1 MLFRDVEGVLSSRV
15 HLRHAIRAL
24 APALVCIATA
34 AAADPPRAT
43 PAATP
48 SATAASPATASPAT
62 TASPAV
68 TPPVTTAS
76 APAAPPAPAA
86 VAPADATAPDPFE
99 ACKARRRALTA
110 DAMKVADPDARARLL
125 LAMPT
130 CRRFED
136 GRTEIVAERPP
147 ELPDTRPFAPRIG
160 ASVFAGF
167 GANTVIS
174 NNELAPSGVGP
185 LVEVDVSYRPNRRNS
200 VALYATLARFGAD
213 NVVRTYGDGPIIT
226 SLVVPHVTDTLFGA
240 GVRGRRHTGRWAIAL
255 GVGAVVEQYNDAQD
269 MDTTNV
275 LRSIDAQLT
284 CELASTRH
292 VAADLAVDVGDAGHF
307 TSTERELLTAR
318 LLLGLHF

>member
-1 MLFRDVEGVLSSRV
+1 
-15 HLRHAIRAL
+15 
-24 APALVCIATA
+24 
-34 AAADPPRAT
+34 
-43 PAATP
+43 
-48 SATAASPATASPAT
+48 
-62 TASPAV
+62 
-68 TPPVTTAS
+68 
-76 APAAPPAPAA
+76 
-86 VAPADATAPDPFE
+86 
-99 ACKARRRALTA
+99 
-110 DAMKVADPDARARLL
+110 MKVADPDARAREL

-136 GRTEIVAERPP
+136 GHTEIVAAPP
-147 ELPDTRPFAPRIG
+147 RDLPDTRPFAPRIG

-174 NNELAPSGVGP
+174 NNELAPTGVGP
-185 LVEVDVSYRPNRRNS
+185 LVEVDVGYRPNRRNS
-200 VALYATLARFGAD
+200 AALYATLARFGAD
-213 NVVRTYGDGPIIT
+213 NVVRTYGDGPIVT
-226 SLVVPHVTDTLFGA
+226 SLVVPHVTDTMFGF

-284 CELASTRH
+284 CALASTRH
-292 VAADLAVDVGDAGHF
+292 VGADLAVDVGDAGHF